1 MWCWCS
7 VSSAPITKI
16 DSNAL
21 AKLQATLG
29 YRFAQPE
36 LLLTALTHKSFSKQ
50 NNERLEFIGDAVLGY
65 LIGIMLYR
73 LDADLA
79 EDALSLMRA
88 KLVRGSTLAEV
99 AREVNLADCLR
110 LGSGERKSG
119 GRQRDSI
126 LADCLEA
133 VVGAVHEDGGIVA
146 CQTLVEQLFAA
157 RVAQLDPNDLK
168 DAKTRL
174 QEVLQGQRLALPD
187 YAVEAVSGADHQRQY
202 TVVCHVPG
210 LKLRCQATA
219 SSRRGAE
226 QAAAEQA
233 LASAQIAEFKNAV
246 AETVDD
252 H

>member
-1 MWCWCS
+1 MPEQ
-7 VSSAPITKI
+7 SS
-16 DSNAL
+16 DAL

-29 YRFAQPE
+29 YSFEQPE

-73 LDADLA
+73 RDAKLA

-99 AREVNLADCLR
+99 GREIQLADCLR

-133 VVGAVHEDGGIVA
+133 VIGAVHEDGGIEP
-146 CQTLVEQLFAA
+146 CRRLVERLFAV
-157 RVAQLDPNDLK
+157 RVAQLDLNDLK

-174 QEVLQGQRLALPD
+174 QEVLQAQRLSLPE
-187 YAVEAVSGADHQRQY
+187 YAVEEVSGADHQRRY
-202 TVVCHVPG
+202 TVVCDVRG
-210 LKLRCQATA
+210 LDVQCRATA

-226 QAAAEQA
+226 QAAAELV
-233 LASAQIAEFKNAV
+233 LASAQLAKLAGDSAER
-246 AETVDD
+246 DD
-252 H
+252 EH